1 MALNAGAQMPE
12 VGKSSSAKGTAQ
24 IPIRVVPLGPLDHRL
39 LQVVAANVFALYDLP
54 ARVARGRAVPPSAYD
69 GGRQQYDAAALLKH
83 LDEPQT
89 AGQKTIA
96 VTAVD
101 IFVPIFSHVFG
112 EARLGGATALVSIH
126 RLGGDGRFSDSRN
139 CDRPDRSDSSAAE
152 LYLRTVKVALHEL
165 GHLFRISHCE
175 DSHCLM
181 HYADTLTAIDR
192 TPLAFCRYCKAG
204 LPQFGR

>member
-1 MALNAGAQMPE
+1 MALNAGARMPE
-12 VGKSSSAKGTAQ
+12 VGKAASATGSAQ
-24 IPIRVVPLGPLDHRL
+24 ILIRVVPLGPLDHRL

-54 ARVARGRAVPPSAYD
+54 ARVARGSPIPPSAYD
-69 GGRQQYDAAALLKH
+69 GRRQQYDAAALLKH
-83 LDEPQT
+83 LDAPQT

-112 EARLGGATALVSIH
+112 EARLGGAAALVSIH
-126 RLGGDGRFSDSRN
+126 RLSGDGRFTESCN
-139 CDRPDRSDSSAAE
+139 CDRLDRSDGTAAE
-152 LYLRTVKVALHEL
+152 LYLRAVKVALHEL

-192 TPLAFCRYCKAG
+192 TPLQFCRYCRAG
-204 LPQFGR
+204 LPVPGP